1 MNNKIDAEIPYV
13 KLRRTTITVTL
24 RCTLRCKLCS
34 ADVINYDNPPHYSYD
49 FIANEIEKYFE
60 VVDYVEWLQFSGG
73 EPFLN
78 KDLPKMIEKAMQFS
92 ERFDKLMI
100 FSNGTILPNEEMLE
114 VMNKYKSKIS
124 FFLSNYGEISYNAD
138 KMISLWEKY
147 GFSYN
152 IKKYYGEDQHCGGWV
167 DFGGWKKRNFSD
179 EKLRQIYKKCG
190 MHCMQFTVVQEGEL
204 HLCRMS
210 YRGMELGAVA
220 RNTDEYLDLFDSSMA
235 SIEKKNKLIKM
246 LSRDFIG
253 ACDHCNGDYGTD
265 NNRVKPAEQLPNR
278 SKL

>member
-1 MNNKIDAEIPYV
+1 
-13 KLRRTTITVTL
+13 
-24 RCTLRCKLCS
+24 
-34 ADVINYDNPPHYSYD
+34 
-49 FIANEIEKYFE
+49 
-60 VVDYVEWLQFSGG
+60 
-73 EPFLN
+73 
-78 KDLPKMIEKAMQFS
+78 
-92 ERFDKLMI
+92 
-100 FSNGTILPNEEMLE
+100 
-114 VMNKYKSKIS
+114 
-124 FFLSNYGEISYNAD
+124 
-138 KMISLWEKY
+138 
-147 GFSYN
+147 
-152 IKKYYGEDQHCGGWV
+152 
-167 DFGGWKKRNFSD
+167 
-179 EKLRQIYKKCG
+179 

-278 SKL
+278 SNLRRVLLR